1 MHTLLLFLALPRCF
15 CGLQPTQRPPW
26 PRTQDSECLT
36 LSCSVYSYDSY
47 GSVNIHSLSDEQDVG
62 EGAVTTKRDEADK
75 ECHMH
80 YIKNQN
86 SSSPE

>member
-1 MHTLLLFLALPRCF
+1 MTRV
-15 CGLQPTQRPPW
+15 
-26 PRTQDSECLT
+26 SERLT
-36 LSCSVYSYDSY
+36 LSWYVYSYDSL
-47 GSVNIHSLSDEQDVG
+47 GSANIRSLSEEQDVG